1 MTIIVAKNVNYS
13 FYYLSG
19 KEEPRKSD
27 RCGVLFYKNIVMNK
41 IIKYSEL
48 YFTQYS
54 AYTKFSVQ
62 NYTLHFKGRKMD
74 C

>member
-1 MTIIVAKNVNYS
+1 
-13 FYYLSG
+13 
-19 KEEPRKSD
+19 
-27 RCGVLFYKNIVMNK
+27 MNK

-62 NYTLHFKGRKMD
+62 NYTLHFKGRKGAVTKQPLNTRKAVS
-74 C
+74 